1 VVSQGEAP
9 VPSIIRR
16 VAPSD
21 LPAIRDL
28 HARAFGPGRFVR
40 TAYRLREGTGSISP
54 HCRVCLVQGRIAAA
68 VRFTAIR
75 IGGKGGA
82 LLLGPL
88 AVEPELANR
97 GYGRG
102 LVAHALNE
110 ARANGVQLVVL
121 VGDEPYY
128 GKLGFRRIPF
138 GQITLPGPVDPSRL
152 LAAELVAGA
161 FGAYSGPVTRLA
173 AVNPQTGP
181 S

>member
-1 VVSQGEAP
+1 
-9 VPSIIRR
+9 
-16 VAPSD
+16 
-21 LPAIRDL
+21 
-28 HARAFGPGRFVR
+28 
-40 TAYRLREGTGSISP
+40 
-54 HCRVCLVQGRIAAA
+54 
-68 VRFTAIR
+68 VRFTPIE

-88 AVEPELANR
+88 AVEPDLANR

-110 ARANGVQLVVL
+110 ARANGTQLVVL

-138 GQITLPGPVDPSRL
+138 GQIMLPGPVDPSRL

-161 FGAYSGPVTRLA
+161 LGAYSGPVARVS
-173 AVNPQTGP
+173 AVNPETDP